1 MAARELP
8 AAYRLHAA
16 HCVEIAASTAD
27 IENKLTLLNM
37 ARAWP
42 LLAEQAE
49 KTVRLSKKRMG
60 FSTTDSVA
68 LFIFGASALVG
79 TFGKRL
85 VRIIGLAVM
94 PFAFAGLVLSL
105 NHYESAPGQGPI
117 TNNAPGI
124 NTNNTNNQS
133 GGTNTLNIIGP
144 QRLLF
149 DATIGD
155 QLASKLPTGKSIEIM
170 AVGSR
175 TDWNIADQYAQY
187 LKAKGFAVSFSRS
200 SEIVP
205 PPDHKIT
212 IRDDLTTSPIVVII
226 APSAL

>member
-1 MAARELP
+1 MA
-8 AAYRLHAA
+8 
-16 HCVEIAASTAD
+16 
-27 IENKLTLLNM
+27 
-37 ARAWP
+37 
-42 LLAEQAE
+42 
-49 KTVRLSKKRMG
+49 
-60 FSTTDSVA
+60 FSTTDWVA

-105 NHYESAPGQGPI
+105 NHYGSAPGQGPI

-124 NTNNTNNQS
+124 NTNDTNNQS

-187 LKAKGFAVSFSRS
+187 LKAKGFAVWISRS
-200 SEIVP
+200 SETVP
-205 PPDHKIT
+205 PSDHKIT

-226 APSAL
+226 APSAR

>member
-1 MAARELP
+1 
-8 AAYRLHAA
+8 
-16 HCVEIAASTAD
+16 
-27 IENKLTLLNM
+27 
-37 ARAWP
+37 
-42 LLAEQAE
+42 
-49 KTVRLSKKRMG
+49 MG
-60 FSTTDSVA
+60 FSTTDWVV

-105 NHYESAPGQGPI
+105 NHHGSAPSQGPI
-117 TNNAPGI
+117 TNNAPII
-124 NTNNTNNQS
+124 NTSKTNNTNNQR

-144 QRLLF
+144 QKLLF

-200 SEIVP
+200 SETVP